1 MADKSYIYGDTVNAT
16 HQIGR
21 QKYRRPQAMLWSE
34 QPGVLDGGFYVPP
47 GSEIGASVLDPT
59 YPNSF
64 IILSDHNRQPIDIKN
79 NRIEKRQR
87 MVNGGMRSY
96 FIADKATI
104 TLSWNNLP
112 SRAFSTN
119 PQFNSDGVTSLN
131 SSQTSEVDATEYTI
145 DGGAGGN
152 ELLDWYENHTGAF
165 YVFLAYD
172 KYREF
177 GTDAAAYTHLRQYNQ
192 VLKMFVTDFSY
203 SIQKRGG
210 SNPGA
215 NSGLDLWNVSVTL
228 EEA

>member
-1 MADKSYIYGDTVNAT
+1 MADKSYIYGDTANAT

-34 QPGVLDGGFYVPP
+34 QPGVLDSGFYVPP
-47 GSEIGASVLDPT
+47 GSEIGASVADAT

-64 IILSDHNRQPIDIKN
+64 IILSDHNRQPMDIKN

-96 FIADKATI
+96 FVADKATI

-119 PQFNSDGVTSLN
+119 PQFGSDGTTALN
-131 SSQTSEVDATEYTI
+131 TNTTTTDATEYTV

-152 ELLDWYENHTGAF
+152 ELLDWYETHTGAF

-177 GTDAAAYTHLRQYNQ
+177 GKDAAAYQHLRQYNQ

-210 SNPGA
+210 SNPSN